1 LLRENQRLRK
11 KSICGVALHLS
22 SLRRTISTSHSLRF
36 ARLASGVFYCVVCL
50 WTFCEFIKTDDFVIM
65 LKNHVKT
72 LIFLFSFIFCTQ
84 VLAAE
89 DPDELYSEGRFAEAQ
104 EAYNNLDM
112 KNPKDIRFRYNR
124 GCAAYQNSDYQGAM
138 AAFSSVLRRTKSKD
152 PSAKGDD
159 KIRFRAAYNMGNV
172 AFRQGDFV
180 SAVKYYKEVILYNS
194 QSDDARYNLELSLK
208 KLEEQ
213 KKKEEESKPEGSKGD
228 KERDK
233 QSEEEKDGKD
243 SRSSSDEKTPD
254 EKTQDEKETQGMDR
268 EQKEDKSGPEGR
280 EKREKEDGAASEKRQ
295 EAKGGSSKDLSG
307 ELKPRQ
313 ELAEQQGENQVP
325 DSRASVMNK
334 KKAEALLDNINED
347 RSRFLRFQIPEEKRN
362 GVSSGRD
369 W

>member
-1 LLRENQRLRK
+1 MLRENRRL
-11 KSICGVALHLS
+11 IP
-22 SLRRTISTSHSLRF
+22 
-36 ARLASGVFYCVVCL
+36 
-50 WTFCEFIKTDDFVIM
+50 M
-65 LKNHVKT
+65 LKYHVKA
-72 LIFLFSFIFCTQ
+72 LFIFLFSFAFCTQ

-152 PSAKGDD
+152 PSSKGDD
-159 KIRFRAAYNMGNV
+159 KIRFKAAYNMGNV

-213 KKKEEESKPEGSKGD
+213 KKEEESKSDGSKGD

-233 QSEEEKDGKD
+233 QSEEDKDGKD
-243 SRSSSDEKTPD
+243 SRSSSHEKTPD

-280 EKREKEDGAASEKRQ
+280 EKREEEDGLASEKRQ

-325 DSRASVMNK
+325 NSRASVMNK